1 MATGTPEVIALNQVS
16 PSVGGQS
23 LYPGITID
31 VRDGEIL
38 AVMGKSGVGKSL
50 LLDCISGSYHD
61 HSGKISRKGKVFRV
75 YQDHDQLFPWM
86 TIGENMSIAG
96 CHDTALSISHK
107 WNLDKYWNHKP
118 HQLSVGQRQRMTL
131 IRALGR
137 PESILL
143 CDEPLSAVDG
153 LTALD
158 LAKEFRELAHES
170 NKCVIWITHDTL
182 EAQSVADRY
191 LVLKSTDH
199 FVLPSNV
206 TTDEILSKIS

>member
-1 MATGTPEVIALNQVS
+1 MIGLDQVS
-16 PSVGGQS
+16 PRIGSQS

-31 VRDGEIL
+31 VANGEIL

-61 HSGKISRKGKVFRV
+61 HFGKISKGAKVFRV

-86 TIGENMSIAG
+86 TIRENMSIAG
-96 CHDTALSISHK
+96 CHDTALSICQR
-107 WNLDKYWNHKP
+107 WNLDKYWDSKP

-137 PESILL
+137 PELILL

-170 NKCVIWITHDTL
+170 NKCVIWITHDIL
-182 EAQSVADRY
+182 EAKSVADRY
-191 LVLKSTDH
+191 LVLSVDGH
-199 FVLPSNV
+199 VVLSPNV
-206 TTDEILSKIS
+206 TADEILSKIS